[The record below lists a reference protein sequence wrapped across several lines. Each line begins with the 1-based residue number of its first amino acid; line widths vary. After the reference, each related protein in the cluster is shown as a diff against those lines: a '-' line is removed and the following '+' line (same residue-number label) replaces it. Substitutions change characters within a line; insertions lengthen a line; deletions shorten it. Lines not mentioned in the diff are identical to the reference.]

1 MNWESR
7 AERDCGPHRRADLGR
22 PGQKMFSTRYD
33 HAAARGNA
41 LVSNGATSR
50 LFGIAAGAD
59 YWFSAHTLAGFALA
73 GGGTNFSVANGGT
86 GRSDLFQAGAFAHLG
101 ATFEREFSNITRSCA
116 GNGVV
121 VRDAW

>member
-1 MNWESR
+1 MNRESR
-7 AERDCGPHRRADLGR
+7 AEQDCGPDRRADLGR
-22 PGQKMFSTRYD
+22 PGQKMFSTRYY
-33 HAAARGNA
+33 HAATRGNA
-41 LVSNGATSR
+41 LGSNGATSR

-73 GGGTNFSVANGGT
+73 GGGTNFSVDGSN

-101 ATFEREFSNITRSCA
+101 ATFEREFSNITRNYA
-116 GNGVV
+116 GKGVV